1 MKKKLYTLICVACV
15 TSFLLGCEQTAS
27 TSTNAQTNTQSYKVS
42 FPKGIGDSNIALTKQ
57 NRFVRYE
64 DRVCVTKAYD
74 ERNGDILYKRSG
86 DYIQK
91 ITFDKFAQ
99 HSPYTF
105 MINSYNEQDARSE
118 IIANNCSI
126 LVHPQI
132 QYWASKTFDNKN
144 IVVKIDMYDGSQLNL
159 LNQATLVGTSVKHDS
174 DSGPGVSTIDEALE
188 LYINWLYKN

>member
-1 MKKKLYTLICVACV
+1 MKKKLFTLFFAACV
-15 TSFLLGCEQTAS
+15 TSYLVGCEQTA
-27 TSTNAQTNTQSYKVS
+27 TTNTDTQSTQSYKAS
-42 FPKGIGDSNIALTKQ
+42 FPKAIGDSNIALTKH
-57 NRFVRYE
+57 NRFVRVD

-99 HSPYTF
+99 HSPNTF
-105 MINSYNEQDARSE
+105 MLNSYNEQDARTE
-118 IIANNCSI
+118 IMANNCSI

-132 QYWASKTFDNKN
+132 RYWASKTFDNKN
-144 IVVKIDMYDGSQLNL
+144 IVVKIDMYDGAQLNL

-174 DSGPGVSTIDEALE
+174 DRGPGASTIDEALE